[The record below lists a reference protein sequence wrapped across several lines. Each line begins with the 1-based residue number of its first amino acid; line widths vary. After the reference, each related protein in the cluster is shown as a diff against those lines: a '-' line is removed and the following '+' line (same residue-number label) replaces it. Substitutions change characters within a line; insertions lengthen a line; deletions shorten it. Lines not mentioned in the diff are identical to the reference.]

1 MDAGIDLVA
10 ISVDTLEDGQALRR
24 RLDLEVPLLS
34 DQDAAVIAAWGVEM
48 KEKGIAIPA
57 TFVVDAAGKIRW
69 AHVGETMMD
78 RPAFDA
84 VLDAASE
91 P

>member
-1 MDAGIDLVA
+1 MD
-10 ISVDTLEDGQALRR
+10 SVEDGQALRR
-24 RLDLEVPLLS
+24 RLDLTLPILS
-34 DQDAAVIAAWGVEM
+34 DEEAAVIAAWGVEM

-57 TFVVDAAGKIRW
+57 TFVVDAAGTIRW

-78 RPAFDA
+78 RPDFEA
-84 VLDAASE
+84 VLDAVAG